1 MIPMKLQDASRK
13 EVTRIAK
20 GVLICDGVMIACLF
34 LLSQFG
40 IGGFHIGKV
49 LLGTVIGSLISIV
62 NFIILCLTIQ
72 SALEIENKRKMKARF
87 QTSYN
92 IRLAVQAAWI
102 VAAFLLRDK
111 VHFIAAALPVFFPNV
126 WLIYLQINGKLNI
139 GTTPAQTAAPDPA
152 EVTDIGATQ
161 E

>member
-1 MIPMKLQDASRK
+1 MKLQDASRK
-13 EVTRIAK
+13 EVTRISK
-20 GVLICDGVMIACLF
+20 GVLVCDGVMIAGLF

-40 IGGFHIGKV
+40 IGRFEIV
-49 LLGTVIGSLISIV
+49 RILLGTAIGSVISIV
-62 NFIILCLTIQ
+62 NFVILCLTIQ
-72 SALEIENKRKMKARF
+72 SSLEIENKRKMKARF

-111 VHFIAAALPVFFPNV
+111 VHFIAAAAPVFFPNL
-126 WLIYLQINGKLNI
+126 WLIYLQLTGRLN
-139 GTTPAQTAAPDPA
+139 TASPAPAQTAAPDPA
-152 EVTDIGATQ
+152 EVETDATQ

>member
-1 MIPMKLQDASRK
+1 MKLQDASRK
-13 EVTRIAK
+13 EAIRISK
-20 GVLICDGVMIACLF
+20 GVLILDGVMIAALF

-40 IGGFHIGKV
+40 LGKFDIVKV
-49 LLGTVIGSLISIV
+49 LIGTALGSVISIG

-92 IRLAVQAAWI
+92 IRLFIQAAWI
-102 VAAFLLRDK
+102 VAAFLLRSK
-111 VHFIAAALPVFFPNV
+111 VHFIAASLPVFFPNV
-126 WLIYLQINGKLNI
+126 WLIYLQINGKLN
-139 GTTPAQTAAPDPA
+139 TAPLSPAQTATPDPA
-152 EVTDIGATQ
+152 EVTVADATQ

>member
-1 MIPMKLQDASRK
+1 MIPLKLQDASRK
-13 EVTRIAK
+13 EVTRISK
-20 GVLICDGVMIACLF
+20 GVLILDGVMIAALF

-40 IGGFHIGKV
+40 LGKFDIVKV
-49 LLGTVIGSLISIV
+49 LLGTVIGSVISIG
-62 NFIILCLTIQ
+62 NFMILCLTIQ

-92 IRLAVQAAWI
+92 IRLLIQAAWI
-102 VAAFLLRDK
+102 VAAFLLREK

-152 EVTDIGATQ
+152 EVTETDATQ

>member
-1 MIPMKLQDASRK
+1 MKLQDASRK
-13 EVTRIAK
+13 EVTRISK
-20 GVLICDGVMIACLF
+20 GVLVCDGVMIAGLF

-40 IGGFHIGKV
+40 VGRFEIVRI
-49 LLGTVIGSLISIV
+49 LLGTAIGSVISIV

-72 SALEIENKRKMKARF
+72 SSLEIENKRKMKARF

-102 VAAFLLRDK
+102 VAAFLLREK
-111 VHFIAAALPVFFPNV
+111 VHFIAAAAPVFFPNL
-126 WLIYLQINGKLNI
+126 WLIYLQLTGKLN
-139 GTTPAQTAAPDPA
+139 TASPTPPQTAAPDPA
-152 EVTDIGATQ
+152 EVTDTDATQ

>member
-1 MIPMKLQDASRK
+1 MKLQAASRQ
-13 EVTRIAK
+13 EVTRISK
-20 GVLICDGVMIACLF
+20 GVLILDGVMIAALF

-40 IGGFHIGKV
+40 LGKFDIVKV
-49 LLGTVIGSLISIV
+49 LLGTAIGSVISIA
-62 NFIILCLTIQ
+62 NFVILCLTIQ

-92 IRLAVQAAWI
+92 TRLFIQAAWI

-111 VHFIAAALPVFFPNV
+111 VHFIAASLPVFFPNV
-126 WLIYLQINGKLNI
+126 WLIYLQLNGKLNT
-139 GTTPAQTAAPDPA
+139 GAPAPAPTAAPDPA
-152 EVTDIGATQ
+152 EVTVTGATQ

>member
-1 MIPMKLQDASRK
+1 MKLQDASRK
-13 EVTRIAK
+13 EVTRISK
-20 GVLICDGVMIACLF
+20 GVLVCDGVMIAGLF

-40 IGGFHIGKV
+40 IGRFEIV
-49 LLGTVIGSLISIV
+49 RILLGTAIGSVISIV
-62 NFIILCLTIQ
+62 NFVILCLTIQ
-72 SALEIENKRKMKARF
+72 SSLEIENKRKMKARF

-111 VHFIAAALPVFFPNV
+111 VHFIAAAAPVFFPNL
-126 WLIYLQINGKLNI
+126 WLIYLQLTGKLN
-139 GTTPAQTAAPDPA
+139 TASPTPAQTAAPDPA
-152 EVTDIGATQ
+152 EVSDTDATQ

>member
-1 MIPMKLQDASRK
+1 MKLQDASRK
-13 EVTRIAK
+13 EVTRISK
-20 GVLICDGVMIACLF
+20 GVLVCDGVMIAGLF

-40 IGGFHIGKV
+40 IGRFDVVRI

-62 NFIILCLTIQ
+62 NFVILCLTIQ
-72 SALEIENKRKMKARF
+72 SSLEIENKRKMKARF

-111 VHFIAAALPVFFPNV
+111 VHFIAAAAPVFFPNL
-126 WLIYLQINGKLNI
+126 WLIYLQLNGKLN
-139 GTTPAQTAAPDPA
+139 TASPTPAQTAAPDPA
-152 EVTDIGATQ
+152 EVTETDATQ

>member
-1 MIPMKLQDASRK
+1 MKLQDASRK
-13 EVTRIAK
+13 EVTRIVK
-20 GVLICDGVMIACLF
+20 GVLICDGIMLAGLF

-40 IGGFHIGKV
+40 IGRFEIVKV
-49 LLGTVIGSLISIV
+49 LLGTAIGSVISIV

-72 SALEIENKRKMKARF
+72 SSLEIENKRKMKARF

-102 VAAFLLRDK
+102 VAAFLLREK
-111 VHFIAAALPVFFPNV
+111 VHFIAAAAPVFFPNL
-126 WLIYLQINGKLNI
+126 WLIYLQLNGKLN
-139 GTTPAQTAAPDPA
+139 TASPTPAQTAAPDPA
-152 EVTDIGATQ
+152 EVTETDATQ

>member
-1 MIPMKLQDASRK
+1 MKLQDASRK
-13 EVTRIAK
+13 EVTRISK
-20 GVLICDGVMIACLF
+20 GVLVCDGVMIAGLF

-40 IGGFHIGKV
+40 IGRFEIV
-49 LLGTVIGSLISIV
+49 RILLGTAIGSVISIV

-72 SALEIENKRKMKARF
+72 SSLEIENKRKMKARF

-102 VAAFLLRDK
+102 VAAFLLREK
-111 VHFIAAALPVFFPNV
+111 VHFIAAAAPVFFPNL
-126 WLIYLQINGKLNI
+126 WLIFLQLTGRLN
-139 GTTPAQTAAPDPA
+139 TASPAPAQTAAPDHA
-152 EVTDIGATQ
+152 EVTETDATQ

>member
-1 MIPMKLQDASRK
+1 MKLQDASRK
-13 EVTRIAK
+13 EVTRVSK
-20 GVLICDGVMIACLF
+20 GVLVCDGVMIAGLF

-40 IGGFHIGKV
+40 VGRFEIGKI
-49 LLGTVIGSLISIV
+49 LLGTVVGSAISIV

-72 SALEIENKRKMKARF
+72 SSLEIENKRKMKARF

-102 VAAFLLRDK
+102 VAAFLLREK
-111 VHFIAAALPVFFPNV
+111 VHFIAAAAPVFFPNL
-126 WLIYLQINGKLNI
+126 WLIYLQLTGRLN
-139 GTTPAQTAAPDPA
+139 TASPTPAQTAAPDPA
-152 EVTDIGATQ
+152 EVTETDATQ

>member
-1 MIPMKLQDASRK
+1 MKLQEASRK
-13 EVTRIAK
+13 EAIRISK
-20 GVLICDGVMIACLF
+20 GVLILDGVMIAALF

-40 IGGFHIGKV
+40 LGKFDIVKV
-49 LLGTVIGSLISIV
+49 LIGTALGSVISIG

-92 IRLAVQAAWI
+92 IRLFIQAAWI
-102 VAAFLLRDK
+102 VAAFLLRSK
-111 VHFIAAALPVFFPNV
+111 VHFIAASLPVFFPNV
-126 WLIYLQINGKLNI
+126 WLIYLQINGKLN
-139 GTTPAQTAAPDPA
+139 TAPLSPAQTATPDPA
-152 EVTDIGATQ
+152 EVTVADATQ

>member
-1 MIPMKLQDASRK
+1 MKLQDASRK
-13 EVTRIAK
+13 EVTRISK
-20 GVLICDGVMIACLF
+20 GVLVCDGVMIAGLF

-40 IGGFHIGKV
+40 IGRFDVVRI

-62 NFIILCLTIQ
+62 NFVILCLTIQ
-72 SALEIENKRKMKARF
+72 SSLEIENKRKMKARF

-102 VAAFLLRDK
+102 VAAFLLREK
-111 VHFIAAALPVFFPNV
+111 VHFIAAAAPVFFPNL
-126 WLIYLQINGKLNI
+126 WLIYLQLNGKLN
-139 GTTPAQTAAPDPA
+139 TASPTPAQTAAPDPA
-152 EVTDIGATQ
+152 EVTETDATQ

>member
-1 MIPMKLQDASRK
+1 MKLQDASRK
-13 EVTRIAK
+13 EVTRISK
-20 GVLICDGVMIACLF
+20 GVLICDGVMIAGLF

-40 IGGFHIGKV
+40 IGRFEIV
-49 LLGTVIGSLISIV
+49 RILLGTVIGSLISIV

-72 SALEIENKRKMKARF
+72 SSLEIENKRKMKARF

-102 VAAFLLRDK
+102 VAAFLLREK
-111 VHFIAAALPVFFPNV
+111 VHFIAAAAPVFFPNL
-126 WLIYLQINGKLNI
+126 WLIYLQLTGKLN
-139 GTTPAQTAAPDPA
+139 TASPTPPQTAAPDPA
-152 EVTDIGATQ
+152 EVTDTDATQ

>member
-1 MIPMKLQDASRK
+1 MKLQDASRK
-13 EVTRIAK
+13 EAIRISK
-20 GVLICDGVMIACLF
+20 GVLILDGVMIAALF

-40 IGGFHIGKV
+40 LGKFDIVKV
-49 LLGTVIGSLISIV
+49 LLGTALGSLISIG

-72 SALEIENKRKMKARF
+72 SALEIESKRKMKARF

-92 IRLAVQAAWI
+92 VRLFIQAAWI
-102 VAAFLLRDK
+102 VAAFLLRSK

-126 WLIYLQINGKLNI
+126 WLIYLQINGKLN
-139 GTTPAQTAAPDPA
+139 TASPAPAQTASPDPA
-152 EVTDIGATQ
+152 EVTVADATQ

>member
-1 MIPMKLQDASRK
+1 MKLQDASRK
-13 EVTRIAK
+13 EVTRISK
-20 GVLICDGVMIACLF
+20 GVLVCDGVMIAGLF

-40 IGGFHIGKV
+40 IGRFEIV
-49 LLGTVIGSLISIV
+49 RILLGTAIGSVISIV

-72 SALEIENKRKMKARF
+72 SSLEIENKRKMKARF

-111 VHFIAAALPVFFPNV
+111 VHFIAAAAPVFFPNL
-126 WLIYLQINGKLNI
+126 WLIYLQLTGRLN
-139 GTTPAQTAAPDPA
+139 TASPTPAQTAAPDPA
-152 EVTDIGATQ
+152 EVTETDATQ

>member
-1 MIPMKLQDASRK
+1 MKLQDASRK
-13 EVTRIAK
+13 EVTRISK
-20 GVLICDGVMIACLF
+20 GVLVCDGVMIAGLF

-40 IGGFHIGKV
+40 IGRFEIV
-49 LLGTVIGSLISIV
+49 RILLGTVIGSLISIV

-72 SALEIENKRKMKARF
+72 SSLEIENKRKMKARF

-102 VAAFLLRDK
+102 VAAFLLREK
-111 VHFIAAALPVFFPNV
+111 VHFIAAAAPVFFPNL
-126 WLIYLQINGKLNI
+126 WLIYLQLTGRLN
-139 GTTPAQTAAPDPA
+139 TASPTPAQTAAPDPA
-152 EVTDIGATQ
+152 EVTETDATQ

>member
-1 MIPMKLQDASRK
+1 MKLQKASRK
-13 EVTRIAK
+13 EAIRISK
-20 GVLICDGVMIACLF
+20 GVLILDGVMIAALF

-40 IGGFHIGKV
+40 LGKFDIVKV
-49 LLGTVIGSLISIV
+49 LLGTAIGSVISIA

-102 VAAFLLRDK
+102 VAAFLLREK
-111 VHFIAAALPVFFPNV
+111 VHFIAAAAPVFFPNL
-126 WLIYLQINGKLNI
+126 WLIYLQLTGKLN
-139 GTTPAQTAAPDPA
+139 TASPTPPQTAAPDPA
-152 EVTDIGATQ
+152 EVTDTDATQ

>member
-1 MIPMKLQDASRK
+1 MKLQDASRK
-13 EVTRIAK
+13 EVTRISK
-20 GVLICDGVMIACLF
+20 GVLVCDGVMIAGLF

-40 IGGFHIGKV
+40 IGRFDVVRI
-49 LLGTVIGSLISIV
+49 LLGTAIGSVISIV
-62 NFIILCLTIQ
+62 NFVILCLTIQ
-72 SALEIENKRKMKARF
+72 SSLEIENKRKMKARF

-111 VHFIAAALPVFFPNV
+111 VHFIAAAAPVFFPNL
-126 WLIYLQINGKLNI
+126 WLIYLQLTGKLN
-139 GTTPAQTAAPDPA
+139 TASPTPAQTAAPDPA
-152 EVTDIGATQ
+152 EVSDTDATQ

>member
-1 MIPMKLQDASRK
+1 MKLQDASRK
-13 EVTRIAK
+13 EVTRISR
-20 GVLICDGVMIACLF
+20 GVLILDGVMIAALF

-40 IGGFHIGKV
+40 LGKFDIVKV
-49 LLGTVIGSLISIV
+49 LLGTVIGSVISIA

-92 IRLAVQAAWI
+92 IRLLIQAVWI
-102 VAAFLLRDK
+102 VAAFLLREK

-152 EVTDIGATQ
+152 EVTETDATQ

>member
-1 MIPMKLQDASRK
+1 MKLQDASRK
-13 EVTRIAK
+13 EVTRISK
-20 GVLICDGVMIACLF
+20 GVLVCDGVMIAGLF

-40 IGGFHIGKV
+40 IGRFDIVKV
-49 LLGTVIGSLISIV
+49 LLGTVIGSLISIA

-72 SALEIENKRKMKARF
+72 SSLEIENKRKMKARF

-102 VAAFLLRDK
+102 VAAFLLREK
-111 VHFIAAALPVFFPNV
+111 VHFIAAAAPVFFPNL
-126 WLIYLQINGKLNI
+126 WLIYLQLTGKLN
-139 GTTPAQTAAPDPA
+139 TASPAPAQTAAPDPA
-152 EVTDIGATQ
+152 EVETDATQ

>member
-1 MIPMKLQDASRK
+1 MKLQDASRK
-13 EVTRIAK
+13 EVTRISK
-20 GVLICDGVMIACLF
+20 GVLVCDGVMIAGLF

-40 IGGFHIGKV
+40 IGRFEILKV
-49 LLGTVIGSLISIV
+49 LLGTVVGSVISIV

-72 SALEIENKRKMKARF
+72 SSLEIENKRKMKARF

-111 VHFIAAALPVFFPNV
+111 VHFIAAAAPVFFPNL
-126 WLIYLQINGKLNI
+126 WLIYLQLTGRLN
-139 GTTPAQTAAPDPA
+139 TASPAPAQTAAPDPA
-152 EVTDIGATQ
+152 EVTDTDATQ